1 MTQTT
6 LSLGELEA
14 TLKDQAK
21 MVDLTK
27 KGEIGQFIKD
37 YAQAKM
43 DSAGDLENAVKEET
57 QRVLAQMLKD
67 NGAAALARPNM
78 MTGDITGGL
87 GRAKNKIYNRRAPG
101 VVIDKHF
108 EDAAEFFQA
117 IWHNV
122 DGLQNSAELADKK
135 LELKKVLNS
144 FGSTL
149 PADGGFLIP
158 EVLRSE
164 ILSVALETAIVR
176 PRARTI
182 PMSSLRVPFPAVDE
196 TTHAGSVYGGLTAY
210 WTEEGAAATESQ
222 ASFGQVVL
230 DAKKLVIYCEA
241 PNELIADAP
250 AFLAF
255 LEQMLPEA
263 VGFFEDDAFIN
274 GNGVG
279 MPLGVLNGAGKIKVN
294 QGTANTI
301 VWTDI
306 VNMFSRVL
314 PQSMAKGVW
323 LAAPDTFP
331 QLATMTVNVK
341 NVAGTENVGG
351 SAVWMQNGV
360 GGPPVTILGRPVIF
374 SEKMPALGNDGCL
387 SFVDF
392 GFYLLGDRQAMQATS
407 SAHFKFQTDKT
418 AYKIVERVDG
428 RPWLNSALTPKNGSS
443 NTLSPYVLLGDI

>member
-14 TLKDQAK
+14 TLKDQSK

-43 DSAGDLENAVKEET
+43 DAAGDLETAVKEET

-67 NGAAALARPNM
+67 NGAQILNRPNLA
-78 MTGDITGGL
+78 TGDLTGGL
-87 GRAKNKIYNRRAPG
+87 ARAKNKVYNRRAPG
-101 VVIDKHF
+101 VVLDKHF
-108 EDAAEFFQA
+108 EDTAEFFQS

-122 DGLQNSAELADKK
+122 DGLQNSAELLDKK
-135 LELKKVLNS
+135 AELKKVLNS

-176 PRARTI
+176 PRARVI

-210 WTEEGAAATESQ
+210 WTEEGASATESQ
-222 ASFGQVVL
+222 ASFGAIVL

-241 PNELIADAP
+241 PNELVADAP
-250 AFLAF
+250 AFQAF
-255 LEQMLPEA
+255 LDQMMPEA
-263 VGFFEDDAFIN
+263 VGFFEDDAFLN

-279 MPLGVLNGAGKIKVN
+279 MPLGALKGSGALKVN

-314 PQSMAKGVW
+314 PQSMSSGVW

-374 SEKMPALGNDGCL
+374 SEKVPALGNDGCL

-392 GFYLLGDRQAMQATS
+392 NFYLLGDRQAMQATS

-428 RPWLNSALTPKNGSS
+428 RPWLNSPLTPKNGST